1 MWNWAKVASVCA
13 FWGVV
18 VCAGGGLAWAQE
30 SPKYQEPPA
39 AIVQL
44 VDAALTPRVSVAPA
58 GKSGEARRI
67 LIEQYSGLP
76 PIADLAQPELRLA
89 GLRFNPK
96 TNGPSR
102 GRYITSLKLQ
112 TLPDGK
118 EIAVTD
124 LPTQAKIRFV
134 AWSPDGRKISV
145 VNISDATGDA
155 GLSLWIVDAAS
166 AKARRVAGVA
176 PN

>member
-1 MWNWAKVASVCA
+1 MATWAIQGRRFLGFGCVVLCTGAGASL
-13 FWGVV
+13 
-18 VCAGGGLAWAQE
+18 GLAQDGL
-30 SPKYQEPPA
+30 KYQEPPA

-44 VDAALTPRVSVAPA
+44 VDTLPTPRVMVSPA
-58 GKSGEARRI
+58 GKAGDVRRI
-67 LIEQYSGLP
+67 LIEEYSGLP
-76 PIADLAQPELRLA
+76 PISDLAQPELRLA

-124 LPTQAKIRFV
+124 LPAQAKVRFV
-134 AWSPDGRKISV
+134 AWSSDGRKISV
-145 VNISDATGDA
+145 VNISDAAGDE
-155 GLSLWIVDAAS
+155 
-166 AKARRVAGVA
+166 
-176 PN
+176 